1 MPGDPPLD
9 SPQMDRRAICF
20 LVLGAGEKTIKPF
33 DPVKIFPGSAEKI
46 RGKEVKK
53 KGGKFSP
60 LRSKNSS
67 GNAEPDVA
75 VPHRR
80 KDPVPVG
87 RAQAPG
93 IVVPGAAA
101 DNTIA

>member
-67 GNAEPDVA
+67 GNAEPDV
-75 VPHRR
+75 V
-80 KDPVPVG
+80 DPVRRREPDSEG
-87 RAQAPG
+87 RAQDPG
-93 IVVPGAAA
+93 DVAPGAAA
-101 DNTIA
+101 DNTTA